1 MMKMSAPVLLLLM
14 AGLLW
19 NGLAHA
25 EGSCPPGMYPFQF
38 APNQPSS
45 CAPIP
50 GNRNPQVPQ
59 QPAEVWQDRYGA
71 IAGDIQKGVLGSATD
86 LRSERAA
93 TDAAIADC
101 RSNGGIDCRVELP
114 FRNGCAAVLSS
125 ATSHNTSAGATLNEA
140 IATGM
145 KTCSTAGERSC
156 KAVYTACSLPV
167 RIQ

>member
-1 MMKMSAPVLLLLM
+1 MKTLARALLLLM

-25 EGSCPPGMYPFQF
+25 EGNCPPGQYPVGGQGWQGC
-38 APNQPSS
+38 N
-45 CAPIP
+45 PIP
-50 GNRNPQVPQ
+50 GYGNQQKAPQR
-59 QPAEVWQDRYGA
+59 PAEIWQDRYGA

-101 RSNGGIDCRVELP
+101 RSNGGTNCRVELP